1 MATAAY
7 AIGQNMAKR
16 WVLDTDTKGTG
27 AEMVPLDKAR
37 APDGGPRGTIVVR
50 DPRPAPEREPV
61 ARKPPRF
68 KLVDVMTRQV
78 LAEDVATRQAVEVL
92 AGMRSVVDVNVY
104 RWDDTKDAWE
114 QLSQGD
120 RRKLWDLRG
129 RLSG

>member
-1 MATAAY
+1 MT
-7 AIGQNMAKR
+7 KR

-27 AEMVPLDKAR
+27 AEMVPLEKAR
-37 APDGGPRGTIVVR
+37 GADPGPRGTIVVR
-50 DPRPAPEREPV
+50 DPRPAPEREPA

-68 KLVDVMTRQV
+68 KVVDVMTRQV

-104 RWDDTKDAWE
+104 RWDDATESWQ

-120 RRKLWDLRG
+120 RRKLWALRS
-129 RLSG
+129 RISPKA